1 MRGCMFL
8 RLTLK
13 LIWLWLKENGRGLLK
28 VIAIAAVLG
37 ALFIYKT
44 ARQISPITGRYD
56 VSGTVDRIVPT
67 HVGWNGRPLTYNYAV
82 RLEGGGVVYVVGPI
96 SLPRIVG
103 QKVKLTRYER
113 QNGRTTYEFV
123 ETLLP
128 YRSKA

>member
-13 LIWLWLKENGRGLLK
+13 LIWLWLEENGRGLLK

-82 RLEGGGVVYVVGPI
+82 RLEADASFTSWVRPAVRG
-96 SLPRIVG
+96 SSDR
-103 QKVKLTRYER
+103 R
-113 QNGRTTYEFV
+113 
-123 ETLLP
+123 
-128 YRSKA
+128 